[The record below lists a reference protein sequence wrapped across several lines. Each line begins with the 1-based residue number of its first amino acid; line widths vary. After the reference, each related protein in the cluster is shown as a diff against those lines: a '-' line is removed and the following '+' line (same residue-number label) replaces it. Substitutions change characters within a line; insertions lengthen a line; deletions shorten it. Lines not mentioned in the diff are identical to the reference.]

1 MEDYPINYVNSDLTK
16 NKNHKLFC
24 LFHGVKMAELS
35 SVSET
40 NADMFMIE
48 ERERNGKVY

>member
-1 MEDYPINYVNSDLTK
+1 MEDYLINYVNSDLTK
-16 NKNHKLFC
+16 NKNHKFFC

-35 SVSET
+35 SVSAI

-48 ERERNGKVY
+48 QRERNDKVY